1 VASSAACTADDV
13 RSTIKAL
20 ALFATR
26 SGLGGNITAEVAGY
40 EARDVLFGRVGA
52 IEVATRSPSITIS
65 AKDHQQ
71 QWEDPRLAAQRSDS
85 TPTYCIQYYS
95 RVLSAEKMMT

>member
-1 VASSAACTADDV
+1 MSEAFESGHEIASCLFSGLYSSCAPV

-26 SGLGGNITAEVAGY
+26 SGLGDNITPEVAEY

-52 IEVATRSPSITIS
+52 IKVSPSITII
-65 AKDHQQ
+65 ARDH
-71 QWEDPRLAAQRSDS
+71 
-85 TPTYCIQYYS
+85 
-95 RVLSAEKMMT
+95 